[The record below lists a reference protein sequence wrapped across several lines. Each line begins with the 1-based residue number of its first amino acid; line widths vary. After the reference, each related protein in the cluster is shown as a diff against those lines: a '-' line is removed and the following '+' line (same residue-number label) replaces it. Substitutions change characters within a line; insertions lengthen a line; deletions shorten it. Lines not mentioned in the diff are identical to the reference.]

1 MAELPDDTLRF
12 IDAARAVCVACGSA
26 TFTQPSEASPA
37 LQMQF
42 ATSDNAT
49 KFVHAMGDLFRASGF
64 LSCSTPVV
72 VPEMTTVLSSAALT
86 MLSAVTASTVKLAL
100 PAGGLIGSSGLTT
113 GAGATLSM
121 VMSWLSAAPALP
133 AVSCTR
139 IFTVEVLVKVP
150 STWLTA
156 VPLTLAVM
164 SVQVTPLSLE

>member
-72 VPEMTTVLSSAALT
+72 DHPALEFAT
-86 MLSAVTASTVKLAL
+86 
-100 PAGGLIGSSGLTT
+100 
-113 GAGATLSM
+113 ATLE
-121 VMSWLSAAPALP
+121 APPTKPLD
-133 AVSCTR
+133 
-139 IFTVEVLVKVP
+139 VEVRQ
-150 STWLTA
+150 WA
-156 VPLTLAVM
+156 VERVERMPLYEIGRAHV
-164 SVQVTPLSLE
+164 